1 MDENQDVL
9 YVILYLCLRQIPSTR
24 KAQRQYA
31 LLPYLPYRKS
41 QKPEV
46 DSSSGNLKRHV
57 HIMETSTVSAA
68 GDILPYIKKRRKKT
82 ARKQKTQFSRKYF
95 RKTEQK
101 KRDAAGH
108 PSASLLFSEAVP
120 PKIQSAVRP
129 AAMSP
134 LPEISKA
141 GSQVHRPGNQR
152 DAPL

>member
-1 MDENQDVL
+1 
-9 YVILYLCLRQIPSTR
+9 
-24 KAQRQYA
+24 
-31 LLPYLPYRKS
+31 
-41 QKPEV
+41 
-46 DSSSGNLKRHV
+46 
-57 HIMETSTVSAA
+57 METSTVSAA